1 MPKADEPRDLSKAGG
16 LFHRIANLSKA
27 GRLLYRLLY
36 PSLWVLLTLPVVSF
50 SALIFIFSTGWE
62 KSAAAYLVYPM
73 SAYSLTILIAALPR
87 LIRWSKRVKLAV
99 LEYDPKRKNRYTTFI
114 KRYLTDYPY
123 RGSVGIY
130 QGLTVNFAYMLY
142 RYITALCYGSVWFF
156 SVAVFYMVLFIMRAH
171 LARGYRQRETRD
183 KDCELRCYRRTAVM
197 LLVLIIPMSGMVVL
211 MVKSAPD
218 IVYPGNLIYM
228 TAFYTFYIMV
238 LSIINIVK
246 FRKVGSPIL
255 SAAKAINLVC
265 AMLSILTLQ
274 SALISRFSPHDTDYR
289 RLMDTITG
297 SAVVIGVIAIALF
310 MLIRAFCQDKGDKLE

>member
-1 MPKADEPRDLSKAGG
+1 MRG
-16 LFHRIANLSKA
+16 AN
-27 GRLLYRLLY
+27 RLLHDLLF
-36 PSLWVLLTLPVVSF
+36 PPRWVLILLSSVSF
-50 SALIFIFSTGWE
+50 PLLVVIFVGGREESAITYPI
-62 KSAAAYLVYPM
+62 YLS
-73 SAYSLTILIAALPR
+73 SAYSLTIISLRLPA
-87 LIRWSKRVKLAV
+87 LIRWIKRTKSALIT
-99 LEYDPKRKNRYTTFI
+99 YDPRHKSRLI
-114 KRYLTDYPY
+114 KFAIKYSTDYFF

-130 QGLTVNFAYMLY
+130 QGMTVNFAYMLY
-142 RYITALCYGSVWFF
+142 RYITALLYGSAWFF
-156 SVAVFYMVLFIMRAH
+156 SVAVFYMLLFIMRAQ
-171 LARGYRQRETRD
+171 LARGYRRGTRD
-183 KDCELRCYRRTAVM
+183 KSYEPRCCRRTAAM

>member
-1 MPKADEPRDLSKAGG
+1 MRGANRLLHDLLFPPKWVLILLSSVSFPLLVVIFVGG
-16 LFHRIANLSKA
+16 LEESVISYPIYLS
-27 GRLLYRLLY
+27 
-36 PSLWVLLTLPVVSF
+36 
-50 SALIFIFSTGWE
+50 
-62 KSAAAYLVYPM
+62 
-73 SAYSLTILIAALPR
+73 SAYSLTIISIRLPA
-87 LIRWSKRVKLAV
+87 LIRWIKRMKSALVT
-99 LEYDPKRKNRYTTFI
+99 YDPQQKSRLITFA
-114 KRYLTDYPY
+114 KKYSTDYFY

-142 RYITALCYGSVWFF
+142 RYITALWYGSVWFF
-156 SVAVFYMVLFIMRAH
+156 TVAVFYMVLFIMRAQ
-171 LARGYRQRETRD
+171 LARGYRRRETRGRD
-183 KDCELRCYRRTAVM
+183 YELRCYRRTAAM